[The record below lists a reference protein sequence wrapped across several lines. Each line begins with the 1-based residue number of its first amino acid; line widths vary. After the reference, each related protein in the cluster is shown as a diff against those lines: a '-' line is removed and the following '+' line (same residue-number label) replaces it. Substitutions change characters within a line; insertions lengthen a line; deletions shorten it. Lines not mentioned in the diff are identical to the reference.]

1 VNIVFKPT
9 GVRDERVGVLGTENE
24 GRVKGEL
31 GRTGSASDLVREG
44 RSGHDSG
51 DGPHTC
57 TEAGPSTKRE
67 DSLARMAFLL
77 PLFKRV

>member
-1 VNIVFKPT
+1 M
-9 GVRDERVGVLGTENE
+9 LSTENDGGVE
-24 GRVKGEL
+24 GEL
-31 GRTGSASDLVREG
+31 GRTRSVSDLVRQE
-44 RSGHDSG
+44 RSVHDSG